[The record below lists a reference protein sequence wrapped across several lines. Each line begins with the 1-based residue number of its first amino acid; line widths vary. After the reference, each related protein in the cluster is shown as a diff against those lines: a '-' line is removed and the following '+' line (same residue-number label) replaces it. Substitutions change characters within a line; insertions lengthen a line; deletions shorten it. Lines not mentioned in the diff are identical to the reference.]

1 MNRKTKSTSNKSSKK
16 GKVIMSLAV
25 LLLGGAMFGNWYL
38 ANNDVKTTLSP
49 ILSNEKTTEA
59 KNLGEASYV
68 NATEAKDSEKE
79 DDYFVQSR
87 IDRQQARDNALEEL
101 NKILDKDS
109 AGDAAQKT
117 ATEKIA
123 VISNNI
129 TAENKIESLIK
140 AKEVK
145 NCLAVIG
152 EDGVDVIVQVDELTE
167 PLIMQIKEI
176 VMNQTKTS
184 FEKISIIEVK

>member
-1 MNRKTKSTSNKSSKK
+1 
-16 GKVIMSLAV
+16 MSLAV